1 LRFQKTAKNS
11 CGSIRV
17 AWLMPSLERGY
28 YWQPLHR
35 EFTRLFPNT
44 VIFTGN
50 WPGYLRGYEASF
62 TVQQLEGFKF
72 VVLRRTETGANIG
85 FTRAPTSILPALR
98 RFRPSVIFTSSFT
111 IWTLYALAYK
121 FHRNC
126 RVVGVW
132 DGTSP
137 GVAYLD
143 SPWHLR
149 LRRFLARFI
158 DAVITNS
165 QAGERYLRDILRIP
179 ESKIVRRP
187 YQVPEPNALC
197 SSKDG
202 ENAFKLN
209 SRPVFLFV
217 GSLITRKGWRYLLEA
232 AAQLVQRG
240 MNSFSVVL
248 AGDGEQRQ
256 DLLRMVAA
264 LGLESIVHLMGQMRY
279 EDLGALFLASDVF
292 VLPTLEDVWAVA
304 VLEAMAFGKPVLC
317 SQYAGAKEM
326 VEHGVNG
333 YVFDPRSPG
342 ELAENMARFIQQPG
356 LIAEFGQKSKEIIA
370 PHTPACAAK
379 VLESLV
385 LRLLAPHERALEE
398 LPAGESLSGPSSAQ
412 VLERPARANP
422 R

>member
-1 LRFQKTAKNS
+1 
-11 CGSIRV
+11 
-17 AWLMPSLERGY
+17 MPTLERGY

-50 WPGYLRGYEASF
+50 WPGYLRGYEESF
-62 TVQQLEGFKF
+62 TVQQLGGFKF
-72 VVLRRTETGANIG
+72 VVLRRTETGADIG
-85 FTRAPTSILPALR
+85 FTRAPASILPALR

-121 FHRNC
+121 FHRDC
-126 RVVGVW
+126 RVVGIW

-179 ESKIVRRP
+179 ESKIVRHP
-187 YQVPEPNALC
+187 YQVPEPDALC
-197 SSKDG
+197 SSKG
-202 ENAFKLN
+202 SENLFKLN

-240 MNSFSVVL
+240 MCSFSVVL

-292 VLPTLEDVWAVA
+292 VLPTLEDVWAVV

-317 SQYAGAKEM
+317 SQYAGAKEL

-342 ELAENMARFIQQPG
+342 ELAEYMARFIQQPE
-356 LIAEFGQKSKEIIA
+356 LTAKLGQNSKEIIA
-370 PHTPACAAK
+370 PYTPACAAK

-385 LRLLAPHERALEE
+385 LRLLGPNARELALEE

-412 VLERPARANP
+412 VLERPARAKP
-422 R
+422 

>member
-1 LRFQKTAKNS
+1 
-11 CGSIRV
+11 
-17 AWLMPSLERGY
+17 MPTLERGY
-28 YWQPLHR
+28 YWQPLYR

-50 WPGYLRGYEASF
+50 WPGYLRGYEESF

-72 VVLRRTETGANIG
+72 VVLRHTETGADIG
-85 FTRAPTSILPALR
+85 FTRAPASILPALR

-121 FHRNC
+121 LHRDC

-132 DGTSP
+132 EGTSP
-137 GVAYLD
+137 AIAYLE
-143 SPWHLR
+143 SPIRLR
-149 LRRFLARFI
+149 LRRTLARFI
-158 DAVITNS
+158 DAVATNS
-165 QAGERYLRDILRIP
+165 HGGERYLRDVLRIP
-179 ESKIVRRP
+179 ESRILRHP
-187 YQVPEPNALC
+187 YEVPEPGALC
-197 SSKDG
+197 LDPAAKSP
-202 ENAFKLN
+202 LN
-209 SRPVFLFV
+209 LSPRPVFLFV
-217 GSLITRKGWRYLLEA
+217 GSLITRKGCRYLLEA

-240 MNSFSVVL
+240 MRSFSVVL
-248 AGDGEQRQ
+248 AGEGEQRQ

-264 LGLESIVHLMGQMRY
+264 LGLESIVHLMGQVRY

-292 VLPTLEDVWAVA
+292 VLPTLEDVWGMV
-304 VLEAMAFGKPVLC
+304 VLEAMACGKPILC

-342 ELAENMARFIQQPG
+342 ELAEYMARFIQQPG

-370 PHTPACAAK
+370 PYTPACAAK

-385 LRLLAPHERALEE
+385 LRLLGSNARELALEE
-398 LPAGESLSGPSSAQ
+398 LPQRESLSGPSSAQ
-412 VLERPARANP
+412 VLERSARAKP
-422 R
+422 